1 VDADRFLTY
10 SLQDQRLTRILAA
23 SIDAVEPGR
32 IVRQKLEEITPTPY
46 HRLYL
51 LGIGKAAEPMTMA
64 AASFFNDFT
73 NALIITKQS
82 TRTINENRLSRISG
96 KVTIIESGHPVPDA
110 RSLTAGQAVLD
121 FISDVKKNDLLICL
135 ISGGG
140 SALVAAPCNGLS
152 LGDIQLLTSSMLTHG
167 ANIEELNIIRCLCD
181 RLKGGG
187 LARATEG
194 KIISLI
200 LSDVIGD
207 NLEVIASGPT
217 VPSLNTDQK
226 ISVILGKYKIPK
238 LISSAKLSTITS
250 RLIFDYTFIDRV
262 NNILIAN
269 NDFALRAAKKQ
280 AIAEGFFT
288 EVINTQL
295 QGEAYLAGKKLADTL
310 RQDLKQKPRPICLIS
325 GGETTVTIHG
335 NGKGGR
341 NQELALGAVEIMDN
355 AKKAMLVSLATDG
368 NDGPTDAAGAVVSGE
383 TNQRAKQL
391 GMSASEYLSRN
402 DSFPFFE
409 ALGDLLK
416 PGYTGTNVNDLIFL
430 FGL

>member
-1 VDADRFLTY
+1 
-10 SLQDQRLTRILAA
+10 
-23 SIDAVEPGR
+23 
-32 IVRQKLEEITPTPY
+32 
-46 HRLYL
+46 
-51 LGIGKAAEPMTMA
+51 
-64 AASFFNDFT
+64 
-73 NALIITKQS
+73 
-82 TRTINENRLSRISG
+82 
-96 KVTIIESGHPVPDA
+96 
-110 RSLTAGQAVLD
+110 
-121 FISDVKKNDLLICL
+121 
-135 ISGGG
+135 
-140 SALVAAPCNGLS
+140 
-152 LGDIQLLTSSMLTHG
+152 
-167 ANIEELNIIRCLCD
+167 
-181 RLKGGG
+181 
-187 LARATEG
+187 
-194 KIISLI
+194 
-200 LSDVIGD
+200 
-207 NLEVIASGPT
+207 
-217 VPSLNTDQK
+217 
-226 ISVILGKYKIPK
+226 
-238 LISSAKLSTITS
+238 
-250 RLIFDYTFIDRV
+250 V